1 MKVRQELL
9 GITLRRINENR
20 HDKMTYKG
28 KEMKSHQCDMMNDMK
43 KMTDYEIAVERR
55 LEKYCE
61 RNGWIASALVSFGVD
76 YVDCQLEK
84 FGREEVRD
92 EAEVL
97 KNLEVFILRE
107 FDFRIA
113 DNPIVLRRIVEK
125 ISNTIAP
132 YHLVLNV
139 KAPFDVRKV
148 A

>member
-1 MKVRQELL
+1 MRQELL

-84 FGREEVRD
+84 FGREEVLLLY
-92 EAEVL
+92 A
-97 KNLEVFILRE
+97 ILLLDAAKHKSSYLL
-107 FDFRIA
+107 FFLI
-113 DNPIVLRRIVEK
+113 LW
-125 ISNTIAP
+125 
-132 YHLVLNV
+132 
-139 KAPFDVRKV
+139 F
-148 A
+148 